1 MKFLAPLLISFCF
14 IIASF
19 ASNAG
24 EMYGE
29 KTNNYIGDE
38 LPVAENTEYGYQ
50 QPIADLL
57 YLQQQ
62 RNSKTYFNYVGIMD
76 TGNDLLAGK
85 KSWSSSPFLI
95 PKSLYC
101 KSIGL
106 ILIFPKHYFF

>member
-1 MKFLAPLLISFCF
+1 
-14 IIASF
+14 
-19 ASNAG
+19 
-24 EMYGE
+24 MYGE

-38 LPVAENTEYGYQ
+38 LPVAENTEYCYQ

-57 YLQQQ
+57 YLHQQ

-76 TGNDLLAGK
+76 SGNDLLTGK

-95 PKSLYC
+95 PKFLYC